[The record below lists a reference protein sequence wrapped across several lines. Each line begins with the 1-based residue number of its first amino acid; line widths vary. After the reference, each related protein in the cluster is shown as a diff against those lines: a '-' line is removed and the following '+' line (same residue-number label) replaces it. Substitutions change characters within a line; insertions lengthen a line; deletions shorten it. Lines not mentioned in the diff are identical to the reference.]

1 MIIASC
7 HIKLPPDIRHL
18 IIFAGVNIVLAAI
31 VPKTRAQLLFRTIE
45 SRINNGD
52 SLAGK
57 LLVFNYGL
65 EAGRYH
71 TNHFYSMD
79 PKAVST

>member
-7 HIKLPPDIRHL
+7 HIKLPRDIRHF

-45 SRINNGD
+45 SRIINGD
-52 SLAGK
+52 TLAGK
-57 LLVFNYGL
+57 LLVFNLYSAL
-65 EAGRYH
+65 EAGRYLH
-71 TNHFYSMD
+71 QPLLFNR
-79 PKAVST
+79 P

>member
-1 MIIASC
+1 MTVIVASC
-7 HIKLPPDIRHL
+7 HIKLPQYIRNL
-18 IIFAGVNIVLAAI
+18 IIFAGVNLVLAAI

-57 LLVFNYGL
+57 LLVFNYAGR
-65 EAGRYH
+65 EAGRYLH
-71 TNHFYSMD
+71 EPLLFNR
-79 PKAVST
+79 P